1 MTASRVCIL
10 LADGLEEIEAI
21 TLIDVLRRAELDV
34 TTLGVTGAEVTG
46 AHGVTFKA
54 DALLRDADGAHW
66 DLVVLPGGMPGAEH
80 LRDSEAV
87 RALVADQVAAGR
99 PVAAICAAPI
109 ALAAAG
115 VLEGRAA
122 TCYPGFGDQLA
133 GAKYCEDS
141 VVVDGPVITSRG
153 PGTSLP
159 FALRL
164 VAELCGEQ
172 TAAKLA
178 DGLLVAQA

>member
-1 MTASRVCIL
+1 MTTSRVCIL

-34 TTLGVTGAEVTG
+34 TTLGVTSLEVTG
-46 AHGVTFKA
+46 AHGVRIGA
-54 DALLRDADGAHW
+54 DALLSEAGDTPW

-87 RALVADQVAAGR
+87 RALIHDQVEAGR

-122 TCYPGFGDQLA
+122 TCYPGFDKQLG
-133 GAKYCEDS
+133 GARYTEQS

-153 PGTSLP
+153 PGTALA
-159 FALRL
+159 FALHL
-164 VAELCGEQ
+164 VSELCGEQ
-172 TAAKLA
+172 TASQLA
-178 DGLLVAQA
+178 DGMLVSPA